1 MSDDDDDQDADFD
14 FLDDTEAIGS
24 TDVSID
30 EILLKKR
37 TRQERNRESARE
49 CRLRKKIRQT
59 QLIQLIA
66 QKEAENLALR
76 LKLKIGPEAQEKEAE
91 DSLQITA
98 RLDSLLKEGAS
109 DHDIQRAIQEMQGG

>member
-76 LKLKIGPEAQEKEAE
+76 LKLKIGPEAQEKEEE